1 MAGIQNTI
9 VFSQGEKLQTSSA
22 DDIAE
27 MQRDAS
33 DVARINYVGD
43 PNGNVAANP
52 SSLCH
57 DPVSGEVY
65 IKKTGTGNTGWE
77 EIGGEVTSPPVASLA
92 YFSNKNGD
100 AYVTSAGW
108 LKCDGSVV
116 SQATYPLLYARIGL
130 INGPG
135 INWTSRTSGTSSTI
149 NSSTWGN
156 NLYLIGGA
164 GGILRSSTD
173 GITWTTKTSGFSST
187 IQALGYG
194 GGQYLY
200 GGQNGG
206 YGFSA
211 DGTTF
216 TTRTPSIGVQGAP
229 NQGNFGPYIG
239 YNSGLFF
246 GLCQGNGGVL
256 TSTDAVTWTTRN
268 NGSATTLSGGGIIF
282 GGGQYVYVGGA
293 GYVAT
298 STDAITWTPKT
309 SGTST
314 NFSSV
319 FFGNSIYVL
328 SKSGDGMYLTS
339 TDLVTFTNRNPGFG
353 AANPINGACFGLG
366 VFLLYSGS
374 SVAKTTTNFVTYNN
388 ISPTSVYNVALFN
401 GTLFVAGGNTGLIKT
416 STDGL
421 TWNTRTSNTTSSIS
435 ALIWTGALHVYATNS
450 GGLGTSTDGIT
461 WTARTSGTTSTINAL
476 AYDGTLY
483 HAAGCN
489 FGLTSTDAITWTAN
503 ATYTG
508 TTSTI
513 NSIIFAGGI
522 YVFAGQGGVLKTSTD
537 GITWTNRTSGTSSN
551 INALTFGTV
560 YAYAGD
566 GGVLATSTDA
576 ITWNAQTSGTTS
588 SIFSLGY
595 NGSLYLYG
603 GAAGT
608 LASSTD
614 GVTWTPRT
622 SNTTNSINGLASFNG
637 FSAYAAPGANMGSS
651 TDGITWY
658 SRVKANSNAGY
669 NTLTYGG
676 PQFVAGGNSGTME
689 TSPTD
694 YLYDETTQFQLPTD
708 AQILITNE
716 ATTNFFRSLYIK
728 ALL

>member
-1 MAGIQNTI
+1 MAGIQNTSL
-9 VFSQGEKLQTSSA
+9 FSQGERLQTSGA
-22 DDIAE
+22 GDISY
-27 MQRDAS
+27 MQTNPT
-33 DVARINYVGD
+33 DVARINYS
-43 PNGNVAANP
+43 GNPEGVIDANP
-52 SSLCH
+52 SSFCH
-57 DPVSGEVY
+57 DPVSGNVY
-65 IKKTGTGNTGWE
+65 IKESGTGNTGWQQ
-77 EIGGEVTSPPVASLA
+77 IGGEITPPPIGSLA

-100 AYVTSAGW
+100 TYVTSAGW

-116 SQATYPLLYARIGL
+116 SQATYPILYARMGL

-135 INWTSRTSGTSSTI
+135 INWTSRTSGTSSAI

-164 GGILRSSTD
+164 NGILRSSTD

-187 IQALGYG
+187 IQSLAYG
-194 GGQYLY
+194 GSQYLY

-211 DGTTF
+211 DGTTW
-216 TTRTPSIGVQGAP
+216 TTRNPSIGVQGIP

-246 GLCQGNGGVL
+246 SLCQSNGAIL

-268 NGSATTLSGGGIIF
+268 NGTGTTLSGGGIIF
-282 GGGQYVYVGGA
+282 AGGQYVYVGAA
-293 GYVAT
+293 GYIAT

-309 SGTST
+309 SGTTT
-314 NFSSV
+314 NFSSIY
-319 FFGNSIYVL
+319 FGNSLYVL
-328 SKSGDGMYLTS
+328 SKSGDGNYLTS
-339 TDLVTFTNRNPGFG
+339 TDLVTFTNRNPSFS
-353 AANPINGACFGLG
+353 AANPINGATFGLG
-366 VFLLYSGS
+366 VFLLVG
-374 SVAKTTTNFVTYNN
+374 SVATKTTTDFVTYNA
-388 ISPTSVYNVALFN
+388 ISPTGVFNVALFN
-401 GTLFVAGGNTGLIKT
+401 GTLFVGGAASGVIKT
-416 STDGL
+416 STDGT
-421 TWNTRTSNTTSSIS
+421 TWNTQTSNTTSSIS
-435 ALIWTGALHVYATNS
+435 ALIWTGSLHVYATNS

-476 AYDGTLY
+476 VYDGTLY
-483 HAAGCN
+483 HAHGCN
-489 FGLTSTDAITWTAN
+489 FGLTSTDAITWTTN
-503 ATYTG
+503 STYTG
-508 TTSTI
+508 TTSTV

-522 YVFAGQGGVLKTSTD
+522 YVFGGQGGVLKTSTD

-551 INALTFGTV
+551 INALTYGGV
-560 YAYAGD
+560 YMYAGD

-608 LASSTD
+608 LASSTN

-622 SNTTNSINGLASFNG
+622 SNTTSSINGIASFNG

-658 SRVKANSNAGY
+658 SRVKANAAAAY

-676 PQFVAGGNSGTME
+676 PQFVAAGASGLME

-694 YLYDETTQFQLPTD
+694 YLYDESINFQLPTD

-728 ALL
+728 AVL